1 MPKMHQHMFSGRA
14 LPRPAY
20 AHPIPISRNAG
31 PTSKGNDREEREKR
45 WDGKGGE
52 GDPPKSM

>member
-1 MPKMHQHMFSGRA
+1 MGVGLLIMRGRDEE
-14 LPRPAY
+14 
-20 AHPIPISRNAG
+20 G

-45 WDGKGGE
+45 RDGKGGE